1 MGFCREEAG
10 GAQGPRTG
18 CLLCRVQKFPS
29 QDRVS
34 ASLESSSTGKLPT
47 KGVKGHDSSAN
58 LLLPAGTL
66 TCGFKLNSPG
76 SCGSK
81 QRSSGIDGGW
91 AHSSIIPSVSHLP
104 RGSHREGL
112 PRKPCFEGK
121 MDFKE

>member
-76 SCGSK
+76 SCIASAGTPVSV
-81 QRSSGIDGGW
+81 
-91 AHSSIIPSVSHLP
+91 HSDDEESDNHSHQ
-104 RGSHREGL
+104 
-112 PRKPCFEGK
+112 
-121 MDFKE
+121 